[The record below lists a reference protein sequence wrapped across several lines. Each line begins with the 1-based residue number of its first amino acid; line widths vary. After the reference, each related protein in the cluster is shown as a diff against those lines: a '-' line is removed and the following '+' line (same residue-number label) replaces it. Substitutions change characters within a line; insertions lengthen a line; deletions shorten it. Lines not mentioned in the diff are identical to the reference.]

1 MSTITSFKMEHAK
14 DPADVIKEEVGDL
27 SNVEIFH
34 NLILVGIYKRPEKT
48 KGGIIITQKTQAE
61 EQFQGTVGLVLK
73 VGPGAFKDD
82 ANNKFYN
89 QSVKEGDWVV
99 YRTSDTHKIA
109 INGTICRLL
118 EDSLVK
124 LRVPHPDCV
133 F

>member
-1 MSTITSFKMEHAK
+1 MSSITSFKMKHEK

-27 SNVEIFH
+27 SDVEIFH

-48 KGGIIITQKTQAE
+48 QGGIILTQKTQAE

-73 VGPGAFKDD
+73 VGPAAFKDD
-82 ANNKFYN
+82 ANNKFYG
-89 QSVKEGDWVV
+89 QAVKEGDWIV
-99 YRTSDTHKIA
+99 YRTSDTHKCA
-109 INGTICRLL
+109 INGTICRML

-124 LRVPHPDCV
+124 LRVPHPDVV